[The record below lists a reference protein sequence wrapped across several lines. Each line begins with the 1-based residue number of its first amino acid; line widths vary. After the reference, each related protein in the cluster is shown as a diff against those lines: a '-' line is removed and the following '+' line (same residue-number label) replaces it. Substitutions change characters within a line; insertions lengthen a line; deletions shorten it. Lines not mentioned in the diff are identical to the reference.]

1 MTGFGINPPR
11 APITDG
17 KGMVTTEWYRFFVQL
32 QRVVGGPS
40 SPFDDGYF
48 LTAGQGNPVV
58 SSGDELG
65 FPAPT
70 FAAPPEDSI
79 AAPVYAP
86 APEDA
91 LPPPPIV
98 IVMEDDLLYPPRYGA

>member
-17 KGMVTTEWYRFFVQL
+17 KGMVTNEWYRFFVQL

-58 SSGDELG
+58 SSGDELA

-70 FAAPPEDSI
+70 F
-79 AAPVYAP
+79 AP

-98 IVMEDDLLYPPRYGA
+98 IVMEDNLLYPPRYGA